1 MEVLVK
7 YESGFRFSATCRG
20 YTVTTGRGDDGMQER
35 DGMWPA
41 QLFEA
46 SIGMCIAGYV
56 AKFCKEQGIPYEDMT
71 IELSRRIETNPSGT
85 ATLGA
90 KLSRTAR
97 IDAKICLGAKL
108 SQKQLQGI
116 LEAADSCHITKSIEQ
131 RMQIVCSLAEASN
144 TDG

>member
-7 YESGFRFSATCRG
+7 YENGFRFSATCKG
-20 YTVTTGRGDDGMQER
+20 YTVTTGRGEDGNQER

-46 SIGMCIAGYV
+46 SIGMCIGGYV
-56 AKFCKEQGIPYEDMT
+56 AKFCKEQNIPCEDMT
-71 IELSRRIETNPSGT
+71 IELSRRIEANPSGT
-85 ATLGA
+85 TPSGA
-90 KLSRTAR
+90 KTSRTAR

-108 SQKQLQGI
+108 SQKQQQGI

-131 RMQIVCSLAEASN
+131 GMQIVCSLVEASN
-144 TDG
+144 ANG